1 MLVDSVLGASARGA
15 SVAVFASLSL
25 DVSAGEEDG
34 DAGAGA
40 AVMGAVG
47 AGGTVLGSS
56 LLQAASAT
64 AARAKAMIG
73 VFIWRSSMTNTPQQA
88 VSNIDD
94 IHRSPIFNS
103 NFIII

>member
-15 SVAVFASLSL
+15 SADVFAPSLSL

-34 DAGAGA
+34 DAGTGA
-40 AVMGAVG
+40 AVMGVAG

-64 AARAKAMIG
+64 AASAKAMIG
-73 VFIWRSSMTNTPQQA
+73 VFIWRSSMINTPNNQFQ
-88 VSNIDD
+88 I
-94 IHRSPIFNS
+94 
-103 NFIII
+103 